1 MYSGGDPSYVSQA
14 EDFKSFLRGTAFQ
27 ALELDTKVGKVSMA
41 RQARDNTSRWTR
53 VLCTE
58 GNISSFWFG
67 HKIFMTVRPLAGC
80 KSH

>member
-27 ALELDTKVGKVSMA
+27 ALELDTKVGKVSVA
-41 RQARDNTSRWTR
+41 RPARDHIR

-58 GNISSFWFG
+58 KGATISL
-67 HKIFMTVRPLAGC
+67 VRT
-80 KSH
+80 